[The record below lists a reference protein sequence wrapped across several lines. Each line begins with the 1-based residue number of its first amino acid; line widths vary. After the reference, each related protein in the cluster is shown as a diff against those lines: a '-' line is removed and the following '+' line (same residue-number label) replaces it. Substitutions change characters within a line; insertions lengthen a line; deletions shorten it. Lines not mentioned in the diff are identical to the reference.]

1 VRANLGEKPSQQEW
15 GMRLVQP
22 DDADNVV
29 DLLNTVYGDWGNRD
43 YWRWKYQQPPT
54 SFRLPSTVADL
65 NGQIIGHYGIVPLK
79 ATLNGKTV
87 RGAQVVDAAVL
98 PAWRHHGVFTTL
110 ARHVLDH
117 AVQADVTLIY
127 AFPGLLS
134 LAMNHRLGFSS
145 IAFVPEMAR
154 VLRPWQALMQA
165 LQLLPGDI
173 YALCTA
179 RREAYWPPD
188 TVRRLARLRRSLLFL
203 ASWASDPVMA
213 RSGAPREL
221 SVTEYDLAEGFDVRF
236 DTLWA
241 QVSDNTDLGVCKDA
255 SYLTWRYRLN
265 PRGCYRVFVA
275 RRGTEMVGF
284 LVIRHAGLNS
294 DITELLALPDC
305 TDVVLD
311 LLATAIAQAR
321 QAGSLVLTA
330 WAPVGHPYYASL
342 RRAGFVSQVRLHR
355 LSERCSALARWF
367 YQVIDYAQHLSLD
380 QQNQLAVFA
389 KTWSLTMGDS
399 DLV

>member
-1 VRANLGEKPSQQEW
+1 MRANVGGKPSQQEW
-15 GMRLVQP
+15 RMRPVQP
-22 DDADNVV
+22 DDVDAVV

-43 YWRWKYQQPPT
+43 YWWWKYQQPPT

-98 PAWRHHGVFTTL
+98 PAWRHRGIFTTL
-110 ARHVLDH
+110 ARYVLDH
-117 AVQADVTLIY
+117 AVQAGVTLIY
-127 AFPGLLS
+127 AFPGLFS

-145 IAFVPEMAR
+145 IAFVPEMVQ
-154 VLRPWQALMQA
+154 VLRPWQALM
-165 LQLLPGDI
+165 LTLRLLSGDI
-173 YALCTA
+173 HALYAA
-179 RREAYWPPD
+179 RREAYWSPD
-188 TVRRLARLRRSLLFL
+188 RVRRLARLRRSLLFL
-203 ASWASDPVMA
+203 ASWASDPAVA
-213 RSGAPREL
+213 RSRESGKL
-221 SVTEYDLAEGFDVRF
+221 EVVEHDLAEGFDARF
-236 DTLWA
+236 DTLWVH
-241 QVSDNTDLGVCKDA
+241 VSDNTDLGVCKDA

-265 PRGCYRVFVA
+265 PRGSYRVFVA
-275 RRGTEMVGF
+275 KRGTEMVGF

-294 DITELLALPDC
+294 DITELLALPGC

-321 QAGSLVLTA
+321 RAGSLVLTA
-330 WAPVGHPYYASL
+330 WAPAGHPYHASL
-342 RRAGFVSQVRLHR
+342 RQVGFVSQKRLHW
-355 LSERCSALARWF
+355 LSERCSVLARWF
-367 YQVIDYAQHLSLD
+367 YQVIDYAQHLSPD
-380 QQNQLAVFA
+380 HQDQLAVCA

>member
-1 VRANLGEKPSQQEW
+1 VRANVGERPSQQEW
-15 GMRLVQP
+15 RTRWVQP
-22 DDADNVV
+22 DDADAVV
-29 DLLNTVYGDWGNRD
+29 DLLNTVYDDWGNRD
-43 YWRWKYQQPPT
+43 YWWWKYQQPLTP
-54 SFRLPSTVADL
+54 FRLPSAVADL

-79 ATLNGKTV
+79 ATLSGKTV

-98 PAWRHHGVFTTL
+98 PAWRHHGIFMTL
-110 ARHVLDH
+110 ARYVLDH
-117 AVQADVTLIY
+117 AVQAGVTLIY

-145 IAFVPEMAR
+145 IAFVPEMVR
-154 VLRPWQALMQA
+154 VLRPWQALMLA
-165 LQLLPGDI
+165 LRLLPGDI

-179 RREAYWPPD
+179 HREAYWPPD

-203 ASWASDPVMA
+203 TSWASDPAVA
-213 RSGAPREL
+213 RYGESGKTIVEHN
-221 SVTEYDLAEGFDVRF
+221 LAEGFDARF

-241 QVSDNTDLGVCKDA
+241 QVSGNTDLGVYKDA

-275 RRGTEMVGF
+275 KRGTEMVGF
-284 LVIRHAGLNS
+284 LVIRHTGPNS
-294 DITELLALPDC
+294 DITELVALPGC

-321 QAGSLVLTA
+321 RAGSLVLTA
-330 WAPVGHPYYASL
+330 WAPARHPYYASL
-342 RRAGFVSQVRLHR
+342 RRAGFVSQMRLHR
-355 LSERCSALARWF
+355 LSERCPVLARWL
-367 YQVIDYAQHLSLD
+367 YQVIDYAQHLSPD
-380 QQNQLAVFA
+380 QQNQLAVLA